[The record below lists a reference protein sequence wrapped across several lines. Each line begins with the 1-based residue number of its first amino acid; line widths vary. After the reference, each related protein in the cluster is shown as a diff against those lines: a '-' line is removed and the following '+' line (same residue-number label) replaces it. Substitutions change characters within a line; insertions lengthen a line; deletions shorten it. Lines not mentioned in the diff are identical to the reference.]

1 MANILNISAQIISLR
16 LHSPVTLI
24 KLLRPKQWIKNTFV
38 LLPLFFSLK
47 FSDYNSACVALIGTL
62 SFIFLSSAIYV
73 INDLLDKDEDK
84 NHPVKFKRPIASGQ
98 ISPSQA
104 LLIALS
110 LLLLCALSLKI
121 IHKENNYVLCLPLL
135 YLCLNVAYS
144 AKLKQIEIIDV
155 MSIAMGFV
163 LRVIFGGVIIG
174 VKLSPWI
181 LMTTFLL
188 CLFLGFSKRYNEL
201 SIMSSDIN
209 RSQGRRTL
217 GFYNKKLLESF
228 IISSCSAT
236 LICYCLYAVQMSI
249 NLNKSYFVFS
259 TVFVIYGLFRYLQ
272 RVFISN
278 NSDNNEPENILFKD
292 LLFLSNALIWL
303 FFCIFILK

>member
-1 MANILNISAQIISLR
+1 MTNILNISAQIISLR
-16 LHSPVTLI
+16 LHSPITLI
-24 KLLRPKQWIKNTFV
+24 RLLRPKQWIKNAFV

-47 FSDYNSACVALIGTL
+47 FSDYNSACTALIGTL

-84 NHPVKFKRPIASGQ
+84 NHPIKSKRPIASREV
-98 ISPSQA
+98 SSFQA
-104 LLIALS
+104 LLIAFS
-110 LLLLCALSLKI
+110 LLLLCSLSLKI
-121 IHKENNYVLCLPLL
+121 IYKENNYVLCLPLL
-135 YLCLNVAYS
+135 YLCLNIAYS
-144 AKLKQIEIIDV
+144 TKLKQIEIIDV

-188 CLFLGFSKRYNEL
+188 CLFLGFSKRYSEL
-201 SIMSSDIN
+201 SIVSY
-209 RSQGRRTL
+209 SQERRTL
-217 GFYNKKLLESF
+217 SFYNKKLLESL

-272 RVFISN
+272 KVFTS
-278 NSDNNEPENILFKD
+278 SDSGEPENILFKD

-303 FFCIFILK
+303 IFCAFVLSYK